1 MSMEEKLKNELKA
14 LKRKAEITDDL
25 EVIWAPDADRKL
37 SGEVKGKTIY
47 IYESEEEKAV
57 NTLIHEFIDFLV
69 SRALEPYVSLVNAMI
84 KLLNDI
90 AYRRKEETIETIVRL
105 LTSQE
110 GENVPQCT
118 YGKGGTKRLKTES
131 SGLNEDLDI
140 RRSGG

>member
-1 MSMEEKLKNELKA
+1 
-14 LKRKAEITDDL
+14 DL
-25 EVIWAPDADRKL
+25 EVIWAPDADSKL

-69 SRALEPYVSLVNAMI
+69 SRALEPYISFANAMI
-84 KLLNDI
+84 KLLSDI

-110 GENVPQCT
+110 G
-118 YGKGGTKRLKTES
+118 R
-131 SGLNEDLDI
+131 
-140 RRSGG
+140 

>member
-1 MSMEEKLKNELKA
+1 MSMEERLKNELMMI
-14 LKRKAEITDDL
+14 KRKAGITDDL
-25 EVIWAPDADRKL
+25 EVIWAPDADSKL

-69 SRALEPYVSLVNAMI
+69 SRALEPYISFANAMI
-84 KLLNDI
+84 KLLSDI

-110 GENVPQCT
+110 G
-118 YGKGGTKRLKTES
+118 R
-131 SGLNEDLDI
+131 
-140 RRSGG
+140 